1 MEMPVAPVEKSVD
14 EPVETGAN
22 RGNGGRREDLLSPF
36 RVVAWRVVKYHK
48 GMKLLERITLEPGK
62 CGGQPC
68 IRGKRMRVTDILDL
82 LSHGAS
88 PQEILA
94 DYSFLEREDILA
106 AIAYASRLTDH
117 VVLTSA

>member
-1 MEMPVAPVEKSVD
+1 M
-14 EPVETGAN
+14 TG
-22 RGNGGRREDLLSPF
+22 LPF
-36 RVVAWRVVKYHK
+36 RLVARRAMKYDEA
-48 GMKLLERITLEPGK
+48 MKLLERITLEPGK
-62 CGGQPC
+62 CGGRPC

-88 PQEILA
+88 HEEILA
-94 DYSFLEREDILA
+94 DYSFLEPEDIPA